1 MQDLTVTLVQA
12 NLVWENKQA
21 NLSHLE
27 AMLNGVQQTQ
37 LIVLPEMFSTG
48 FSMQS
53 TALAENMMG
62 PSIDWMRNLAEKK
75 NAVVCGSLIIED
87 DAAFYNRLIWMQPDG
102 MLEFYD
108 KRHLFS
114 LAGEE
119 KYYKPGK
126 HKIFPEID
134 DWKFLP
140 LICYDL
146 RFPVWSRQSPPF
158 TELGAHP
165 YDVLVYVANWPERRS
180 YAWEQLLIARAIEN
194 QCYVIGVNRVGDDG
208 NGVHHNGLSCIIDP
222 MGKKCLQIEEV
233 ESAVSFTLSAS
244 SLQDTRLRL
253 PFLDDRDEFE
263 LRR

>member
-12 NLVWENKQA
+12 DLVWENKQA
-21 NLSHLE
+21 NLAHIETL
-27 AMLNGVQQTQ
+27 LQDVRNTQ

-48 FSMQS
+48 FSMAS
-53 TALAENMMG
+53 KALAENMMG
-62 PSIDWMRNLAEKK
+62 NTVQWMRKLAATK
-75 NAVVCGSLIIED
+75 NAVVCGSVIIED
-87 DAAFYNRLIWMQPDG
+87 DDTYYNRLIWMQPDG

-119 KYYKPGK
+119 KFYTRGK

-158 TELGAHP
+158 TELGANP
-165 YDVLVYVANWPERRS
+165 YHVLVYVANWPERRA

-194 QCYVIGVNRVGDDG
+194 QCYVVGVNRVGNDG
-208 NGVHHNGLSCIIDP
+208 NQVYHNGCSAVIDP
-222 MGKKCLQIEEV
+222 MGMVLYSSKDT
-233 ESAVSFTLSAS
+233 ESVKTLTLSGVQLS
-244 SLQDTRLRL
+244 DIRSRL